1 VSPIV
6 NLWPNYSPAG
16 LSEAGPRFDGAL
28 PSSKNSNVTAFITT
42 PTSRGYATKGTSLLG
57 IGTLPVTQGFSLF
70 GKVGVVRGDEDG
82 NLNFGGPAYRLD
94 GSTELTYGLGLKYD
108 FSSNLGLRLEWQRF
122 TPGGYLQPF
131 GEGDVDLLSGGLRY
145 RF

>member
-1 VSPIV
+1 MQPRAS
-6 NLWPNYSPAG
+6 SHSAAG
-16 LSEAGPRFDGAL
+16 SRDQCDTGFLGTCGAGD
-28 PSSKNSNVTAFITT
+28 
-42 PTSRGYATKGTSLLG
+42 ATKGTSLLG

-70 GKVGVVRGDEDG
+70 GKEGVVRGDEDG

>member
-1 VSPIV
+1 MSLIGDGK
-6 NLWPNYSPAG
+6 NDKTLLNAEPARQ
-16 LSEAGPRFDGAL
+16 SECRFPATGFDGH
-28 PSSKNSNVTAFITT
+28 
-42 PTSRGYATKGTSLLG
+42 
-57 IGTLPVTQGFSLF
+57 
-70 GKVGVVRGDEDG
+70 
-82 NLNFGGPAYRLD
+82 D

-131 GEGDVDLLSGGLRY
+131 GEGDGDLLSGGLRY